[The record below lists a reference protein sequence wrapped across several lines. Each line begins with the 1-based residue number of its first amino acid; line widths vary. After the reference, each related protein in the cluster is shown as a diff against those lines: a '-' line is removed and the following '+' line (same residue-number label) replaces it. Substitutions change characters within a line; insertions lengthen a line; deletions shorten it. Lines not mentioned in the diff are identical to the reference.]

1 MMMMMIIIIIIK
13 RDFAKTQLGE
23 FSRSENHIR
32 IDKLMP
38 IASGKYFWDS
48 KILFFRWSFVQFHDL
63 TKPMIFWKYEQK
75 MKMARLATQRPA

>member
-38 IASGKYFWDS
+38 IASGKYF
-48 KILFFRWSFVQFHDL
+48 
-63 TKPMIFWKYEQK
+63 
-75 MKMARLATQRPA
+75 